1 MSTWVYLATKADLI
15 KYAREFG
22 LDTTGKVEEL
32 RQILSAFAK
41 NPNHTETIMQRLG
54 VLAEKHKKEKGATD
68 QNSTPAEELNTMAN
82 QIDIRVKQ
90 INTPPRQE
98 SETPDIPDRKEQ
110 KVEVEILDRVRSWG
124 IRYQGTTNPLE
135 FISKMEEWA
144 KGYGIRKNA
153 LIQTMPFILEG
164 VAVDWWNTT
173 PSQIRTWEDLREELL
188 EYFLPLRYQEQLET
202 QITQLRQRETE
213 PTREYAMNLR
223 KLMRFTEYSEETNL
237 DRIYRNCRSKIKLYT
252 RRSGFKTLTE
262 FLRKPELAV
271 GNLHKMR
278 RNRAR
283 RKNLHK
289 PPKTVLL
296 GMRQK
301 WNKNNGMLPSW
312 SGKRQRP
319 EQVTL
324 VAQDQKQ
331 IPATGEQLSCDGFQ
345 IFAPVKIGPVKAKGT
360 VDTGASRS
368 VISKRRYN
376 ELRKYGKWRKG
387 RTEITLA
394 NGSKQ
399 RSDGDFTTNIQF
411 AGEEF
416 DFDFLI
422 LNQVTGGI
430 LLGID
435 FLAKT
440 RTRIQ
445 CGNLELD
452 ITEAETT
459 QGEIEPEQSTD
470 DTEPT
475 EEEISKF
482 LEQQM
487 QVFEGMKGTSN
498 ITTHKIYMKDDR
510 PAKQRYYPR
519 NPKQQAIINEQMDEL
534 LALGLIEPSHSP
546 YSAPVVLV
554 KKKNNE
560 WRMCVDY
567 RLLNERTEKDAY
579 PVPRMDFILNQL
591 REAKFISTL
600 DLKSGYWQIPME
612 GLSRQYTA
620 FTVPG
625 RGLFQWKVMPFG
637 LTTAPATFQRALDTV
652 IGPEMEPFA
661 FAYLD
666 DIVVIGRNK
675 KEYLE
680 KLREVFRRLQAANLK
695 INAEKCNFFQTEL
708 KYLGHIVTDRGI
720 RTDPEKVAA
729 IRELPAPKGTK
740 EVHSFLGMASW

>member
-54 VLAEKHKKEKGATD
+54 VLAERHKKEKGATD

-90 INTPPRQE
+90 TNTPPRRE

-110 KVEVEILDRVRSWG
+110 KVEVEILD
-124 IRYQGTTNPLE
+124 Q
-135 FISKMEEWA
+135 MEEWA
-144 KGYGIRKNA
+144 KGYGIHKDA

-188 EYFLPLRYQEQLET
+188 EYFLPPRYQEQLET

-223 KLMRFTEYSEETNL
+223 KLMRFTEYSEETKL
-237 DRIYRNCRSKIKLYT
+237 DRVG
-252 RRSGFKTLTE
+252 RRSGRNRNYGRNQQTNNN
-262 FLRKPELAV
+262 RKPELDV

-289 PPKTVLL
+289 PPNTVLL

-319 EQVTL
+319 ELVTL

-345 IFAPVKIGPVKAKGT
+345 IFATVKIGPVKAKGT

-416 DFDFLI
+416 ELDFLI

-482 LEQQM
+482 LEQQR

-510 PAKQRYYPR
+510 PVKQRYYPR
-519 NPKQQAIINEQMDEL
+519 NPKQQAVINEQVDEL

-567 RLLNERTEKDAY
+567 RLLNERTEQDAY

-591 REAKFISTL
+591 RKAKFISTL
-600 DLKSGYWQIPME
+600 DLKSGYWQIPMV

-675 KEYLE
+675 KEHLE

-695 INAEKCNFFQTEL
+695 INAEKCHFFQTEL

-740 EVHSFLGMASW
+740 EVHSF